1 MSNKLSILVPNYN
14 GGENL
19 QRALESCENLSLPE
33 EDYKITVIDNQSG
46 DNSVELVKELQ
57 EEKENIELI
66 QNEENLGR
74 IGNWNKSIEVAD
86 GEYSLFLFVNEQIA
100 PSNNIDELI
109 KNMDKENVNLAKSR
123 FLPLSKSN
131 KTTEDS
137 NDMKKR
143 SIGHKIRKD
152 VLLKGRPGLGPLQ
165 TFVVETETMK
175 ESKFTDKYEI
185 IGDQDY
191 IVNLARHLENKNN
204 DQIILTKSQNI
215 IWDDEDKERFHN
227 SLDNVDLLEETV
239 AWYRNENIASYSKI
253 PLSILLTARLSE
265 INILELYGEDRN
277 EEEKDLVKNALGK
290 KYPIA
295 ALTSYFYPPMW
306 YRKVTGII

>member
-1 MSNKLSILVPNYN
+1 MSHKLSILIPNYN

-19 QRALESCENLSLPE
+19 QRALKSCENLSLPE
-33 EDYKITVIDNQSG
+33 EDYKITVIDNQSE

-131 KTTEDS
+131 KTTEES
-137 NDMKKR
+137 NDIKKR

-165 TFVVETETMK
+165 TFVIETETMK
-175 ESKFTDKYEI
+175 QSKFTDKYEI

-191 IVNLARHLENKNN
+191 IVNLARHLERKSN

-227 SLDNVDLLEETV
+227 SLDNVDLLQETV

-265 INILELYGEDRN
+265 INILELYGEDRKR
-277 EEEKDLVKNALGK
+277 EKKLVKNALGK

-295 ALTSYFYPPMW
+295 ALASYFYPPMW